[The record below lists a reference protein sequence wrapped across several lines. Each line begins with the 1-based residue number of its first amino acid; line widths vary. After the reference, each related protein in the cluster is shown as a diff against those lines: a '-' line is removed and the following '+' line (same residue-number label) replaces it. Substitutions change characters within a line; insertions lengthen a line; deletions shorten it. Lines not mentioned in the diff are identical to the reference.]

1 MEFEGAQLHT
11 KASEAFDALRRY
23 ADSLYFSGF
32 RPAQSVVAKN
42 CLKDKKMTSQSPPA
56 ELLAAR
62 EQIDVIDR
70 ELVGLLGKRFE
81 FTHQVGLLKA
91 SQALEPVD
99 APREAEK
106 LAELSALCEQHNL
119 NPALVTELF
128 SKIMAEAVKNHRQLR
143 E

>member
-1 MEFEGAQLHT
+1 
-11 KASEAFDALRRY
+11 
-23 ADSLYFSGF
+23 
-32 RPAQSVVAKN
+32 
-42 CLKDKKMTSQSPPA
+42 MTSQSPPA

-91 SQALEPVD
+91 SQAIEPVD
-99 APREAEK
+99 ATREAEK
-106 LAELSALCEQHNL
+106 LAELSALCEQHSL

-128 SKIMAEAVKNHRQLR
+128 SKIMAEVVKNHRQLR

>member
-1 MEFEGAQLHT
+1 MTPQ
-11 KASEAFDALRRY
+11 
-23 ADSLYFSGF
+23 SL
-32 RPAQSVVAKN
+32 
-42 CLKDKKMTSQSPPA
+42 PA

-70 ELVGLLGKRFE
+70 ELVELLGKRFE
-81 FTHQVGLLKA
+81 STHQVGLLKA

-99 APREAEK
+99 ATREAEK
-106 LAELSALCEQHNL
+106 LAELSALCEQYNL

-128 SKIMAEAVKNHRQLR
+128 IRIMAEVVKNHRHLR